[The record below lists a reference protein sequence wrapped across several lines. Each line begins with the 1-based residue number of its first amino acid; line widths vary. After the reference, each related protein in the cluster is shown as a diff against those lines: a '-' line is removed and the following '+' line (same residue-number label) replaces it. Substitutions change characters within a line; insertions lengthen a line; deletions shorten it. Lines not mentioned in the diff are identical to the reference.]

1 MLLRLPMALLLGF
14 LFSANV
20 IAQDPPKTGTRK
32 SSASR
37 AKSIAGKL
45 ADTAVTSAA
54 AMAADSVL
62 GDNAAAVAAA
72 VSPSG
77 AYGMPACPEGLVP
90 FHVAPTATASP
101 LPAMPT
107 PGSMIIGAAKKKMGG
122 ETADTAP
129 PSASSGAQFQCGT
142 AEQAAA
148 AGNAG
153 AGAPSAMSSVGA
165 VMAATPQGML
175 VTGAIAAA
183 PAAGKGLKKL
193 GGMLGRGKQSS
204 ESMAKDL
211 AKGRLQL
218 KTIRFVD
225 GSDELTP
232 EYEPAIASLAE
243 ALQNSEGR
251 FLLLMPAEANEEGL
265 PDSALAQR
273 RLTRVAMHL
282 QLAGVPDDR
291 LTMVD
296 ERTGERKAAKTAKR
310 GDARIELVRLP
321 AEPAP

>member
-1 MLLRLPMALLLGF
+1 MRLRHAVVLLLGI
-14 LFSANV
+14 LPAASV
-20 IAQDPPKTGTRK
+20 LAQDPPKTGTRG
-32 SSASR
+32 SSR
-37 AKSIAGKL
+37 AKSIVGKL

-54 AMAADSVL
+54 AMATDTVL

-72 VSPSG
+72 VSPG
-77 AYGMPACPEGLVP
+77 AAGMPVCPDGLVP
-90 FHVAPTATASP
+90 FQVGPSATAP
-101 LPAMPT
+101 PVAAMPT
-107 PGSMIIGAAKKKMGG
+107 PGSLIVGAAKKKIGG
-122 ETADTAP
+122 EATDTASP
-129 PSASSGAQFQCGT
+129 AASSAAQFQCGT

-153 AGAPSAMSSVGA
+153 APSAMSSVGS

-183 PAAGKGLKKL
+183 PVAGKGIKKL

-204 ESMAKDL
+204 ASMAKDL
-211 AKGRLQL
+211 AKGRLQV
-218 KTIRFVD
+218 KSIRFVD
-225 GSDELTP
+225 GSDELAP

-243 ALQNSEGR
+243 ALQQSEAR
-251 FLLLMPAEANEEGL
+251 FLLLLPAEADEQGL

-282 QLAGVPDDR
+282 QLAGVPDGR

>member
-1 MLLRLPMALLLGF
+1 MRLRHAVVLLLGI
-14 LFSANV
+14 LPAASV
-20 IAQDPPKTGTRK
+20 IAQNPPKTGNK
-32 SSASR
+32 GAASR
-37 AKSIAGKL
+37 AKSIVGKL

-54 AMAADSVL
+54 AMATDTVL

-72 VSPSG
+72 VSPG
-77 AYGMPACPEGLVP
+77 AAGMPACPEGLVP
-90 FHVAPTATASP
+90 FQVAPSANAAP
-101 LPAMPT
+101 VAAMPT
-107 PGSMIIGAAKKKMGG
+107 PGSLIVGAAKKKIGG
-122 ETADTAP
+122 ETADTAS

-142 AEQAAA
+142 PEQAVA

-153 AGAPSAMSSVGA
+153 GGAPSAMSSMGS

-183 PAAGKGLKKL
+183 PAAGTGLKKL
-193 GGMLGRGKQSS
+193 GGMFGRGKQSS
-204 ESMAKDL
+204 ASMVKDL
-211 AKGRLQL
+211 AKGRLQV
-218 KTIRFVD
+218 KSIRFVD
-225 GSDELTP
+225 GSDELAP

-243 ALQNSEGR
+243 ALQQSEGR
-251 FLLLMPAEANEEGL
+251 FLLLLPAEADEQGL

-282 QLAGVPDDR
+282 QLAGVPDGR